1 MIFFKNERKK
11 KMEKNLFTMEVSN
24 LNTSSEIRSIPIGA
38 IFENEKNFF
47 VVEKDITDLAESIQS
62 QGLLQPLVVRPIED
76 GTYRLIAG
84 HRRLKAL
91 NYLRAN
97 DPEHWQNALCNVVKP
112 VTDDIEEL
120 MLIQT
125 NTAARELGWSEK
137 AEAAK
142 RVEAILVK
150 LQKDEGVKLPG
161 KMRTH
166 VAKIIKTSEAALAR
180 AKVIDDRMIDEFKE
194 AAKSN
199 QHVLNDSM
207 CYQLAQLPPE
217 EQREIYDKLYT
228 KYNYD
233 LTSKWLEEYRQAK
246 AEGKNPFKKKG
257 EPERLCYYESSK
269 KKGYPLCSV
278 VKLIKKKSAD
288 KTIDEVD
295 RCKISGCC
303 YNCANARTCKDVCAY
318 AKKNRKYNDNALKL
332 GDCFRSAREAAG
344 LTRQQCYEIDNAYM
358 MYENGC
364 YYTLTSDTLVKF
376 AKAFNCSVDV
386 LLGFKPA
393 GLPKGLTWAKFKD
406 SLPAFGRDIYIIFG
420 EQDRCRKVFFCQNG
434 DSAQFCEPSDHDCVL
449 SINYFDVKY
458 WCYPPED

>member
-1 MIFFKNERKK
+1 
-11 KMEKNLFTMEVSN
+11 MEKNLFTMEVSN
-24 LNTSSEIRSIPIGA
+24 LNTSSEMRSIRIDA
-38 IFENEKNFF
+38 IIENEKNFF
-47 VVEKDITDLAESIQS
+47 AVESDITDLAESIQS

-76 GTYRLIAG
+76 GKYRLIAG

-91 NYLRAN
+91 KYLQAN
-97 DPEHWQNALCNVVKP
+97 DPDHWQTVTCNVVKP

-137 AEAAK
+137 SEAAK
-142 RVEAILVK
+142 RVESILVK
-150 LQKDEGVKLPG
+150 LQKEEGVKLPG

-166 VAKIIKTSEAALAR
+166 IAKIIKTSEAALAR
-180 AKVIDDRMIDEFKE
+180 AKVIDDRMIEEFKE

-199 QHVLNDSM
+199 KHVLNDSM

-217 EQREIYDKLYT
+217 EQREIYDKVYK

-233 LTSKWLEEYRQAK
+233 LTTKWLEEYRQAK
-246 AEGKNPFKKKG
+246 AEGKDPFKKKKG
-257 EPERLCYYESSK
+257 AEPDRLCYYEHNK
-269 KKGYPLCSV
+269 KNGYSPCSV
-278 VKLIKKKSAD
+278 AKLIRKKIVD

-295 RCKISGCC
+295 RCKVGGCC
-303 YNCANARTCKDVCAY
+303 NSCANARTCKDVCTY
-318 AKKNRKYNDNALKL
+318 ANKNRKYDEKALKI
-332 GDCFRSAREAAG
+332 GECFRAAREAAG
-344 LTRQQCYEIDNAYM
+344 LTRQQCYEIDNSYM

-364 YYTLTSDTLVKF
+364 YHTLTSDILVKF
-376 AKAFNCSVDV
+376 AKVFGCSVDI

-393 GLPKGLTWAKFKD
+393 GFPKGLTWAKLKD
-406 SLPAFGRDIYIIFG
+406 SLPVFGRDIYIIFG

-434 DSAQFCEPSDHDCVL
+434 DSAQFCEPGDHSCVL

-458 WCYPPED
+458 WCYPPEVQ